1 MPVTAR
7 QRKTLSVGETRLIR
21 FDFTDDLDDGASLTG
36 TPTVAEVTT
45 TALTLASKAVNT
57 TTYVDSDTGA
67 TVAVGKAVQ
76 FTCAGGVAGT
86 TYRVRITVSTDSTPT
101 ETLVWDVLIS
111 WE

>member
-1 MPVTAR
+1 MAVTCR
-7 QRKTLSVGETRLIR
+7 QRHVLSAGETRLIR
-21 FDFTDDLDDGASLTG
+21 FDFTEDLEAGASLTG
-36 TPTVAEVTT
+36 TPTVAELTT
-45 TALTLASKAVNT
+45 TALTLANKAVNT
-57 TTYVDSDTGA
+57 TTYVDDLSGA
-67 TVAVGKAVQ
+67 TVAVGKAVE